1 MKRSLPGYLCYGRSI
16 FFASIKMSK
25 TTKSQNGKRELS
37 DSVVLITGALTG
49 IGRATALA
57 FADEGSTVVIA
68 GRREEAGKQLEAEL
82 RAKGVAAAFIKTDV
96 RFEKEVESL
105 IDQTVA
111 KFGRLDVAVNNAGV
125 EGTPG
130 PITDQTAE
138 SYAETFDTNVLG
150 VVLSLKHE
158 VRVMKAQGH
167 GSIINITSSY
177 GRMGAAYASI
187 YVGSK
192 HAVEGITKSVALE
205 LATSGV
211 RVNVVAP
218 GTTDTGMLKRFTGT
232 QENYDGLISTVPMGR
247 VGRPEEIAQAIVFL
261 GSDKSPY
268 LIGASLGVDGGLLA

>member
-1 MKRSLPGYLCYGRSI
+1 
-16 FFASIKMSK
+16 MSK

-57 FADEGSTVVIA
+57 FADEDSTVVIA
-68 GRREEAGKQLEAEL
+68 GRREEAGKQLETEL

-96 RFEKEVESL
+96 RHEQDVKNLV
-105 IDQTVA
+105 DQIVA
-111 KFGRLDVAVNNAGV
+111 QFGRIDVAVNNAGV

-177 GRMGAAYASI
+177 GRIGAAGASI

-205 LATSGV
+205 LATTGV